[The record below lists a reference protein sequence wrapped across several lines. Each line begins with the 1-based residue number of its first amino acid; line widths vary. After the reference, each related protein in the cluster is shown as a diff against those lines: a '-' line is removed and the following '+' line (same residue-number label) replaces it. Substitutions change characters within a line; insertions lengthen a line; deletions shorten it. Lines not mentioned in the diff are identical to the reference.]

1 MITPSYGLT
10 ATERVLPSFTLDWT
24 TGLTQGAVG
33 VTRAGVATF
42 VGSNGLI
49 QSASADT
56 QRIDYSTGV
65 AGLLVEESRSNISTY
80 SEDFLN
86 TAAAGETRPW
96 GWTRLTVSLL
106 AGTAPDD
113 TNNANE
119 LIEDTTASSTH
130 QIQRNYSV
138 TSGASYT
145 LSFFAKKNTRD
156 WIALDMFDGTNHK
169 TYFDLTNGTVGT
181 VGSGATA
188 SIDALAD
195 GWYRCKITRTVAAA
209 TITAVVNIATG
220 DNVASYTGESKSI
233 YGFGAQLEAGA
244 FATSYI
250 PTEASAVT
258 RNADVATVTGTNFS
272 DFFNAT
278 EGTFGIEAYFLDAN
292 ALAADRK
299 PLFYAGDGVSN
310 VSNVFEIG
318 RQENNGNPYMRAMT
332 YSGGATQTSFNMGLS
347 TGQPVSAVMGYK
359 VDSVS
364 GAINGNNPVSDTSAT
379 MPVGIDQ
386 LRLGSNT
393 TIFMSG
399 WVRSFRYWPQRLIN
413 NEIRAFSK

>member
-24 TGLTQGAVG
+24 TGLVQSTVD

-42 VGSNGLI
+42 IGSDGLL

-65 AGLLVEESRSNISTY
+65 AGLLVEESRTNLLTY
-80 SEDFLN
+80 SEDFSN
-86 TAAAGETRPW
+86 AVWNVKTNVTVTPSATVDPAGGTNAFTIRADANSVNF
-96 GWTRLTVSLL
+96 GRIV
-106 AGTAPDD
+106 AGTAGSPYSFPIWIRRKTGSGNIAVALGDLSY
-113 TNNANE
+113 E
-119 LIEDTTASSTH
+119 FITA
-130 QIQRNYSV
+130 QV
-138 TSGASYT
+138 TSEWKRINVTKTPSTTTVRVY
-145 LSFFAKKNTRD
+145 LF
-156 WIALDMFDGTNHK
+156 LGT
-169 TYFDLTNGTVGT
+169 
-181 VGSGATA
+181 SGDEVE
-188 SIDALAD
+188 I
-195 GWYRCKITRTVAAA
+195 
-209 TITAVVNIATG
+209 
-220 DNVASYTGESKSI
+220 
-233 YGFGAQLEAGA
+233 FGAQLEAGA
-244 FATSYI
+244 FPTSYI

-258 RNADVATVTGTNFS
+258 RNADVASVTGTNFS